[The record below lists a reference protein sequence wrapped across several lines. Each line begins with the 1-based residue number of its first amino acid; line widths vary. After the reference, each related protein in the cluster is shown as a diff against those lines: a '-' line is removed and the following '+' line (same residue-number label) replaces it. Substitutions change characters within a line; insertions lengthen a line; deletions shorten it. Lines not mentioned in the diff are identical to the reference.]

1 MRGSNL
7 EIFKKIII
15 TQREYDLTEKE
26 CEKLLMEGVYGK
38 DHEGKNNG

>member
-7 EIFKKIII
+7 ELFKKIII
-15 TQREYDLTEKE
+15 IQREYGLTEKE

-38 DHEGKNNG
+38 DNEEKNNR